1 MHQFLSLKLNPEQDL
16 KRELQSFCEKNQI
29 QAGCIVSG
37 IGSLKKAKLRLANSS
52 KFFESD
58 SFFEIVSLSGSLSVN
73 GCHIHISI
81 SDKDGQL
88 RGGHLVEDNT
98 IYTTAEIVVLKL
110 DGQTYERE
118 FDSITGF
125 KELKIT

>member
-1 MHQFLSLKLNPEQDL
+1 MHQFLSLKLNPEHDL
-16 KRELQSFCEKNQI
+16 KKELQFFCENNQI

-52 KFFESD
+52 NFYESV

-81 SDKDGQL
+81 SDKEGNIK
-88 RGGHLVEDNT
+88 GGHLVEGNI
-98 IYTTAEIVVLKL
+98 IYTTAEIVILKL
-110 DGQTYERE
+110 NDQTYERE

>member
-16 KRELQSFCEKNQI
+16 KRELQSFCEKNTI

-37 IGSLKKAKLRLANSS
+37 IGSLKKAKIRLANSS
-52 KFFESD
+52 EFFESV

-81 SDKDGQL
+81 ADKDGNIK
-88 RGGHLVEDNT
+88 GGHLVDDNL
-98 IYTTAEIVVLKL
+98 IYTTAEIVILKL
-110 DGQTYERE
+110 SGQTYERE